1 MKRRRFPNV
10 YLMIQAIKFLGEN
23 GPSSKENLFDFLK
36 GFVDKE
42 KLEKK
47 KKLEGSTDDVL
58 FNLKVLQ
65 FVKEKDEKVAL
76 TPQVIHSLIRLY
88 SGQQIYLA
96 YTRHDMT
103 NVFDMIQTNSLFF
116 SPEIRDI
123 AAFIIKRGWEVDKN
137 TIGQYFNGRTVFTH
151 KFNSFTIN
159 TSLTQLER
167 LEITRKKSLENGKT
181 SGIVY
186 NLEKF
191 HPLIF
196 TQLLI
201 EEYLALK
208 SDDLTVHKP
217 AIQEC
222 FSLKYN
228 INYKEFDDQFVFLKT
243 TLIPA
248 LVIPGSY
255 EKFSL
260 NMEVAKELNL
270 YE

>member
-1 MKRRRFPNV
+1 
-10 YLMIQAIKFLGEN
+10 MIQAIKFLGEN

-123 AAFIIKRGWEVDKN
+123 KRGYEADKN
-137 TIGQYFNGRTVFTH
+137 TIRHYFTKRTVFNHT
-151 KFNSFTIN
+151 FNSFTID

-217 AIQEC
+217 AIQEH

-228 INYKEFDDQFVFLKT
+228 INYKEFDDQFLFLKT